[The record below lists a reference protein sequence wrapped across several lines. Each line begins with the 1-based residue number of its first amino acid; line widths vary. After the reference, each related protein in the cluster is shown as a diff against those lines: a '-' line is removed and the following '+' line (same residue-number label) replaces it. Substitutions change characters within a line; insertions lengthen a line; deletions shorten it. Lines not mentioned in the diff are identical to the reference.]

1 MTAPRI
7 DTVMEALSAEQRMGA
22 FTTGMLLHISVYIQC
37 DIQCDGES
45 LN

>member
-22 FTTGMLLHISVYIQC
+22 FTTGMLLNNSVYIQS
-37 DIQCDGES
+37 IFS
-45 LN
+45 LYSVWW